1 MFYCK
6 IIIFCQNILAFYFIN
21 IQVKKARYDDQ
32 KERDDRTPLSTITN
46 MPMLKY
52 PDAKAHVCTETLKW
66 LLNSQNFHCRKP
78 TLSLEYACCQTMGQ
92 LTLLFLFLF
101 CSVHS
106 FVKETSLIISMLTC
120 ASINNCLQHIFH
132 NMIAVF
138 ICSKA
143 KIFTLSLVIW
153 KNQYL

>member
-120 ASINNCLQHIFH
+120 ASINNCDSIF
-132 NMIAVF
+132 F
-138 ICSKA
+138 ITWLLFSYAQKQR
-143 KIFTLSLVIW
+143 FSL
-153 KNQYL
+153 YH